1 MNKADVSRKNF
12 DCRIIYHIQS
22 EIVNKINSCKFYVES
37 YEKLLYNEVINK
49 YFYGGKSLWQI
60 FYPYQI

>member
-12 DCRIIYHIQS
+12 DYRIIYHIQS
-22 EIVNKINSCKFYVES
+22 EIVNKINSCKFYVEF

-49 YFYGGKSLWQI
+49 YFYGG
-60 FYPYQI
+60 